1 MEVPRREAHGPML
14 WFILFIVILLWTLGM
29 IASYTLGG
37 LLHLLLLVA
46 LILLIV
52 QLSSDRRRTTS

>member
-1 MEVPRREAHGPML
+1 ML